1 MERTVDAV
9 ARLLYSARS
18 QLLKGPCPRR
28 RSVIII
34 AIIIVRQNDCFV
46 AVSFSLVI
54 VCALL
59 CCSYRLGFCHYC
71 RFGNWCQSRTML
83 NERPAPLQKKQ
94 KTTAR
99 RAEKKKN
106 GPPCIKGP
114 IGSCGTFRIK
124 LDEQK

>member
-1 MERTVDAV
+1 MIALLLFPSLWLSCALSFV
-9 ARLLYSARS
+9 AR
-18 QLLKGPCPRR
+18 
-28 RSVIII
+28 
-34 AIIIVRQNDCFV
+34 N
-46 AVSFSLVI
+46 
-54 VCALL
+54 
-59 CCSYRLGFCHYC
+59 RLGFCHYC

-114 IGSCGTFRIK
+114 IGSCSTFRIK